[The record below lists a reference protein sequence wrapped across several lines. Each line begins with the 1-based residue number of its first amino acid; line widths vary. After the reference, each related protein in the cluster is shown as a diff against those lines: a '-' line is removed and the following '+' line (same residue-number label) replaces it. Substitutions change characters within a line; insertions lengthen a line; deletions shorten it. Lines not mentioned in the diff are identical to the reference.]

1 MLLVWTVTC
10 SIGKVVAIIALSTQF
25 TLACFIC
32 DSSFLQLLDRVALIL
47 QLLAF
52 ICDVRWQTSGRIL
65 REAQVHIVA
74 R

>member
-1 MLLVWTVTC
+1 MLLVWTVAC
-10 SIGKVVAIIALSTQF
+10 SIGKVVTIIALNTHF
-25 TLACFIC
+25 ALACFIS

-52 ICDVRWQTSGRIL
+52 VRYVGRQASRRIL
-65 REAQVHIVA
+65 REAQVHIVT